1 MARRM
6 ICALLLSLCLTACG
20 TGQTEPSSELP
31 QESLLEQE
39 SDQAE
44 QDAQT
49 LAEEEPML
57 KITVGDYALTAV
69 FEDNSSAEEF
79 RELLAQGPVTVE
91 MEDYGG
97 FEKVGP
103 LGTTLSR
110 NDVQI
115 TTEPGDVI
123 LYQGESNHHL
133 LWNQYLEL
141 HPPCPN
147 RRSHRFAG
155 KAGRRN
161 RCRHI
166 LPGIEIGPAAAA
178 KQAAVK

>member
-97 FEKVGP
+97 FEKVGS
-103 LGTTLSR
+103 LGQSLPTSNTH
-110 NDVQI
+110 I
-115 TTEPGDVI
+115 TTQSGDIV
-123 LYQGESNHHL
+123 LYQGNQIVLFYGSNAWSYTPLGQVTDLTGWQEALGHGDVTVTFSLTAPH
-133 LWNQYLEL
+133 
-141 HPPCPN
+141 
-147 RRSHRFAG
+147 
-155 KAGRRN
+155 
-161 RCRHI
+161 
-166 LPGIEIGPAAAA
+166 
-178 KQAAVK
+178 